1 MQTYNN
7 SYEITLQMEGQVQM
21 EHNSAATVISLL
33 SSQVC
38 SPSSHHSFPKNTGSL
53 FCLTTAGYYYLST
66 SLSYYLQIYLYL
78 PKLAKVTIHM
88 KTDNGS

>member
-7 SYEITLQMEGQVQM
+7 SYEITIQMEGHVQT

-38 SPSSHHSFPKNTGSL
+38 TLSTDSIHQYFIPKNTGSL
-53 FCLTTAGYYYLST
+53 FCLTTAVFYDVST
-66 SLSYYLQIYLYL
+66 SLSYYLQICL
-78 PKLAKVTIHM
+78 
-88 KTDNGS
+88 